1 VSNRIVASV
10 AGVALALGIVV
21 GAAGAIV
28 VQDRTTPGTAN
39 MNGMPAGMGGS
50 MMGGSMMG
58 GSMMGAGMG
67 AGMGGSMMGAGMHDR
82 YRGSDR

>member
-1 VSNRIVASV
+1 
-10 AGVALALGIVV
+10 VALALGIVV

-50 MMGGSMMG
+50 MMGAGMS
-58 GSMMGAGMG
+58 AGMG

>member
-1 VSNRIVASV
+1 MSNRIVAGV

-28 VQDRTTPGTAN
+28 VQDRATPGTAI

-50 MMGGSMMG
+50 MMGAGMG
-58 GSMMGAGMG
+58 GSMMG
-67 AGMGGSMMGAGMHDR
+67 AGMGGSMMGAGMHDQ

>member
-1 VSNRIVASV
+1 VSNRIVAGV

-28 VQDRTTPGTAN
+28 VQDRTTPGTAI
-39 MNGMPAGMGGS
+39 MNRMPAGMAGS

-58 GSMMGAGMG
+58 GSMMGAGMHG
-67 AGMGGSMMGAGMHDR
+67 Q

>member
-1 VSNRIVASV
+1 MSNRIVAGV

-28 VQDRTTPGTAN
+28 VQDRTTPGTAI

-50 MMGGSMMG
+50 MMG
-58 GSMMGAGMG
+58 AGMG
-67 AGMGGSMMGAGMHDR
+67 TGMGTGMGGSMMGACMHDQ

>member
-1 VSNRIVASV
+1 MSNRIVAGV

-28 VQDRTTPGTAN
+28 VQDRTTPGTAI
-39 MNGMPAGMGGS
+39 MNGMPAGMGAG
-50 MMGGSMMG
+50 MG

-67 AGMGGSMMGAGMHDR
+67 AGMGGSMMGAGMHDQ
-82 YRGSDR
+82 YRESDR

>member
-1 VSNRIVASV
+1 MSNRIVAGV

-28 VQDRTTPGTAN
+28 VQDRTTPGTAI
-39 MNGMPAGMGGS
+39 MNRMPAGMGA
-50 MMGGSMMG
+50 SMMG
-58 GSMMGAGMG
+58 GSMMGAGMN
-67 AGMGGSMMGAGMHDR
+67 AMHDQ

>member
-1 VSNRIVASV
+1 MSNRIVAGV

-28 VQDRTTPGTAN
+28 VQDRTTPGTPI

-58 GSMMGAGMG
+58 GSMMGAGM
-67 AGMGGSMMGAGMHDR
+67 HDR

>member
-1 VSNRIVASV
+1 MSNRIVAGV

-28 VQDRTTPGTAN
+28 VQDRTTPGTAI
-39 MNGMPAGMGGS
+39 MNGMPAGMGAS

-58 GSMMGAGMG
+58 GSMMGAGMHG
-67 AGMGGSMMGAGMHDR
+67 Q